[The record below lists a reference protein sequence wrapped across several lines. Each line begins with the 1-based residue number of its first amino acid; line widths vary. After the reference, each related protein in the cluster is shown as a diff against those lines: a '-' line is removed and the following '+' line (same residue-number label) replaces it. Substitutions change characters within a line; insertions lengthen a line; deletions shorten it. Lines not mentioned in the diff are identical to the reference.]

1 MMAIRQAGLA
11 FLALLVL
18 SGWAGT
24 LRADDRHAGYYY
36 PKPGSQET
44 YEARAETLP
53 EANRAVRIGFATGL
67 ANQLR
72 ARPHAQTLAVF
83 AKGADAEK
91 LILVAL
97 QDGRIET
104 LYRARAVFANL
115 TAIAR
120 VMPLFAE
127 YGVQDVFTF
136 FDLAKMLGF
145 TQITISDG
153 DDFAHQVFIE

>member
-1 MMAIRQAGLA
+1 MAIWQAGLA
-11 FLALLVL
+11 FLLLLVL
-18 SGWAGT
+18 SGWTNA

-36 PKPGSQET
+36 PEPQTQET
-44 YEARAETLP
+44 YEARADTLE
-53 EANRAVRIGFATGL
+53 EATRGVRIGFVTGL
-67 ANQLR
+67 SNQLR
-72 ARPHAQTLAVF
+72 ARPHPQTVAVF

-120 VMPLFAE
+120 VMPLFEE
-127 YGVQDVFTF
+127 YGVQEVYTF

>member
-1 MMAIRQAGLA
+1 MAIRRARLG
-11 FLALLVL
+11 FLVLLVL
-18 SGWAGT
+18 AGCT
-24 LRADDRHAGYYY
+24 GALRADDRHAGYYY
-36 PKPGSQET
+36 PKPQTQET
-44 YEARAETLP
+44 YKARAETLQ
-53 EANRAVRIGFATGL
+53 EATRGVRIGFVTGL
-67 ANQLR
+67 SNQLR
-72 ARPHAQTLAVF
+72 ARPHPQTVAIF
-83 AKGADAEK
+83 AKGGDAEK

-115 TAIAR
+115 TSVAR
-120 VMPLFAE
+120 VMPLFEE
-127 YGVQDVFTF
+127 YGVQEVYTF

>member
-1 MMAIRQAGLA
+1 MAIRRAGLA
-11 FLALLVL
+11 FLVLLAL
-18 SGWAGT
+18 AGQT
-24 LRADDRHAGYYY
+24 DALRADDRHAGYYY
-36 PKPGSQET
+36 PEPQTQET
-44 YEARAETLP
+44 YTARADTLE
-53 EANRAVRIGFATGL
+53 EANRGVRIGFVTGL

-72 ARPHAQTLAVF
+72 ARPHPQTLAVF

-120 VMPLFAE
+120 VMPLFEE
-127 YGVQDVFTF
+127 YGVQEVFTF

>member
-1 MMAIRQAGLA
+1 MAIRQAGLL
-11 FLALLVL
+11 FFSLLVL
-18 SGWAGT
+18 AGWTTA

-44 YEARAETLP
+44 YEARADTLP
-53 EANRAVRIGFATGL
+53 EASRKVRIGFATGL

-83 AKGADAEK
+83 AKGAEAEK
-91 LILVAL
+91 LILIAL

-104 LYRARAVFANL
+104 IYRARAVFANL

-127 YGVQDVFTF
+127 FGVQDVYTF

-153 DDFAHQVFIE
+153 DDFAHQVFIQ

>member
-1 MMAIRQAGLA
+1 VFLML
-11 FLALLVL
+11 LALA
-18 SGWAGT
+18 GWTTAAE
-24 LRADDRHAGYYY
+24 ADDRHAGYYY
-36 PKPGSQET
+36 PEPLSQET

-53 EANRAVRIGFATGL
+53 ETSRSVRIGFATGL

-91 LILVAL
+91 LILVAM

>member
-1 MMAIRQAGLA
+1 MAIRPASAL
-11 FLALLVL
+11 FLMLLVL
-18 SGWAGT
+18 SGWTGA

-91 LILVAL
+91 LILVSL

-104 LYRARAVFANL
+104 IYRARAVFANL
-115 TAIAR
+115 TAVAR
-120 VMPLFAE
+120 EMPLFAD
-127 YGVQDVFTF
+127 YGVQEVFTF

>member
-1 MMAIRQAGLA
+1 MVLRQAALL
-11 FLALLVL
+11 FSLLLVL
-18 SGWAGT
+18 AGWSGA

-36 PKPGSQET
+36 PEPQTQET
-44 YEARAETLP
+44 YEARAETL
-53 EANRAVRIGFATGL
+53 EETSRAVRIGFATGL

-72 ARPHAQTLAVF
+72 ARPHAPTMAVF
-83 AKGADAEK
+83 AKGADAQK

-104 LYRARAVFANL
+104 LYRARAVFADL

>member
-1 MMAIRQAGLA
+1 MAIRPASAL
-11 FLALLVL
+11 FLMLLVL
-18 SGWAGT
+18 SGWTGA
-24 LRADDRHAGYYY
+24 LRADDRHAGYYD
-36 PKPGSQET
+36 PTPGSPET

-53 EANRAVRIGFATGL
+53 EATRAVRIGFATGL
-67 ANQLR
+67 AHQLR

-91 LILVAL
+91 LILVSL

-104 LYRARAVFANL
+104 IYRARAVFANL
-115 TAIAR
+115 TAVAR
-120 VMPLFAE
+120 VMPLFAD
-127 YGVQDVFTF
+127 YGVQEVFTF